1 MSNINQNNF
10 VAFLKFL
17 EGKYPQIN
25 FSSEK
30 LSALKNLDN
39 QQISQYLQLLYEKF
53 SLDNSTEEAAFVA
66 FVKES
71 ERPKASFFAPEVI
84 EELPRPTPAPSIERV
99 LPKPVTPISVPLPK
113 QARTVNIDSPNHT
126 TRNIVLILLLGML
139 SYVIYQF
146 FEYQKLGSAY
156 ALSNE
161 LVIRNAP
168 QKDGKVLGSADLFGK
183 NMDKNNVEIPTTS
196 ELKLYSNEL
205 QGGYYKVIVGGTPFF
220 SYLFGTNVGYVYS
233 KFFTTDRAEQIRY
246 QTIFE
251 PIKNDYYELKHLE
264 FAYRS
269 MIVNAI
275 RNTPTIATLVLKE
288 SCDLQ
293 PVTAQKMPL
302 RIGQHQNKDRT
313 VFHAL
318 VQLSDNNYYSI
329 IANGFYNVSQVS
341 QVFIDNEPMTEQ
353 GKFQNKGKYFTW
365 ENCDNSTIA
374 TSGKQPFDDFKTP
387 KYMMSDS
394 AAIVE
399 FFK

>member
-17 EGKYPQIN
+17 EGKYLQIN
-25 FSSEK
+25 FSPEK
-30 LSALKNLDN
+30 LAALKGLDN
-39 QQISQYLQLLYEKF
+39 QQISQYLPLLFEKF
-53 SLDNSTEEAAFVA
+53 SLNNSTEESAFVA
-66 FVKES
+66 FVKEA
-71 ERPKASFFAPEVI
+71 ERPKTSFFAPEII
-84 EELPRPTPAPSIERV
+84 EEVPRSMPAPSIERV
-99 LPKPVTPISVPLPK
+99 LPKPTPVSVPLPK
-113 QARTVNIDSPNHT
+113 QPRTVNIDSPNHT
-126 TRNIVLILLLGML
+126 TRNIVLILLLGIFA
-139 SYVIYQF
+139 YVIYQF

-183 NMDKNNVEIPTTS
+183 NMDKNNIEIPTTS
-196 ELKLYSNEL
+196 ELKLYSNDL
-205 QGGYYKVIVGGTPFF
+205 QGGYYKVIVGSTPFF
-220 SYLFGTNVGYVYS
+220 SYLFGSNVGYVYS
-233 KFFTTDRAEQIRY
+233 KFFTTNKAEQDSY
-246 QTIFE
+246 KTIFD

-275 RNTPTIATLVLKE
+275 KNTPTIATLVLKE

-329 IANGFYNVSQVS
+329 IANGFFNVSQVS
-341 QVFIDNEPMTEQ
+341 QVFIDDEPLTEQ

-365 ENCDNSTIA
+365 ENCDKNILA
-374 TSGKQPFDDFKTP
+374 TSGRQPFDAFKTP
-387 KYMMSDS
+387 NYVAAVDS
-394 AAIVE
+394 TSAVS
-399 FFK
+399 F

>member
-1 MSNINQNNF
+1 MTGVQTC
-10 VAFLKFL
+10 
-17 EGKYPQIN
+17 
-25 FSSEK
+25 
-30 LSALKNLDN
+30 AL
-39 QQISQYLQLLYEKF
+39 
-53 SLDNSTEEAAFVA
+53 
-66 FVKES
+66 
-71 ERPKASFFAPEVI
+71 
-84 EELPRPTPAPSIERV
+84 
-99 LPKPVTPISVPLPK
+99 PI
-113 QARTVNIDSPNHT
+113 
-126 TRNIVLILLLGML
+126 
-139 SYVIYQF
+139 
-146 FEYQKLGSAY
+146 YQKLGSAY

-168 QKDGKVLGSADLFGK
+168 QKDGKVKVLGSADLFGK

-205 QGGYYKVIVGGTPFF
+205 QGGYYKVIVGSTPFF

-233 KFFTTDRAEQIRY
+233 KFFTTDKAEQDTY
-246 QTIFE
+246 KTVFE

-275 RNTPTIATLVLKE
+275 KNTPTIATLVLKE

-341 QVFIDNEPMTEQ
+341 QVFIDDEPMTEQ

-365 ENCDNSTIA
+365 ENCDKNISA
-374 TSGKQPFDDFKTP
+374 SSGKQPFDAFKTP